1 MWRWWFLDK
10 HKSENGSY
18 TVEAVM
24 VFVII
29 MFAVLA
35 LLFSFLYMQQKT
47 SLESIASFAAQ
58 QGAEIWPDSRRNI
71 VDELMISSITYEGY
85 FEKASSGDGK
95 SEMVL
100 RMDVGNDLSGQKAA
114 LIGEALSKRIEST
127 ILNPESTRVKI
138 TFNNNFLRRSIIIEL
153 NQEIKVP
160 LGGLKEFFDGKDTL
174 VLSAR
179 SAATV
184 TEPDEF
190 IRNADLMA
198 ELSKKFGEKIDLKD
212 LADRISSKQ

>member
-1 MWRWWFLDK
+1 
-10 HKSENGSY
+10 
-18 TVEAVM
+18 M

-35 LLFSFLYMQQKT
+35 LFLYMQQT

-100 RMDVGNDLSGQKAA
+100 EWMW
-114 LIGEALSKRIEST
+114 E
-127 ILNPESTRVKI
+127 
-138 TFNNNFLRRSIIIEL
+138 
-153 NQEIKVP
+153 
-160 LGGLKEFFDGKDTL
+160 
-174 VLSAR
+174 
-179 SAATV
+179 
-184 TEPDEF
+184 
-190 IRNADLMA
+190 
-198 ELSKKFGEKIDLKD
+198 
-212 LADRISSKQ
+212 